1 MKVTIA
7 LSTNRPHYWQRFC
20 ENVSHNSVQL
30 ELIFVGPSSLENLPR
45 LTIKPKF
52 ISTNAL
58 PALCWEIGA
67 RAATGDLLCLSG
79 DDFCYEPGFFDHVV
93 AAAKLRRAKYDM
105 FTGRYVHNGKEQAPG
120 QMMLSGKNMPLLP
133 VAGVGYTEDHHKLG
147 GIDKR
152 FQATLW
158 DTDLYQRF
166 FQAGGG
172 TTLLPGHAIQEIGT
186 DSTMFVKFSEIDK
199 VILKQ
204 LWFKNGQ
211 PTLER
216 SSPIQSYSNDEA
228 GQPLTIAK

>member
-7 LSTNRPHYWQRFC
+7 LSTNRPHYWHRFC
-20 ENVSHNSVQL
+20 ENVSHNNCEL
-30 ELIFVGPSSLENLPR
+30 EVIFVGPSGRMDGLPLSPR
-45 LTIKPKF
+45 F
-52 ISTNAL
+52 INSNAM

-79 DDFCYEPGFFDHVV
+79 DDFCYDPGFFDHVV
-93 AAAKLRRAKYDM
+93 AAAKLRRAKFDM
-105 FTGRYVHNGKEQAPG
+105 FSGRYVHNGKEQIAG
-120 QMMLSGKNMPLLP
+120 QMMLSGPNMPLLP
-133 VAGVGYTEDHHKLG
+133 VAGCGYTEDHHKLG

-172 TTLLPGHAIQEIGT
+172 TTLLPGHAIREVGH
-186 DSTMFVKFSEIDK
+186 DSTMFVKYSEIDK
-199 VILKQ
+199 VLLRR
-204 LWFKNGQ
+204 LWFKDGH

-216 SSPIQSYSNDEA
+216 SEDVVPYSTQDA
-228 GQPLTIAK
+228 GAAVKVAL